1 MIERSFYFYDSEG
14 YHENVFISCELV
26 RDAKVQ
32 VWNQIFNMEDGDGW
46 RVTVCW
52 TGR

>member
-1 MIERSFYFYDSEG
+1 MERSFYFYDSEG

-32 VWNQIFNMEDGDGW
+32 VWNQISTW
-46 RVTVCW
+46 RTVM
-52 TGR
+52 GGE